1 MKSFQ
6 AGEMILFRSNI
17 ILTSFVILSVFVS
30 WIIYNLF
37 QNTDNISQHTGIF
50 TSGVIILVICIIIFI
65 RSLYQIFSKKPILVI
80 NSKALYTPKTGYI
93 SWSDI
98 EKIGVTSSSIVPDSW
113 GGKYLY
119 ILSVPLIWI
128 YLKTGKKF
136 QLNRSFYSVDSI
148 EVLKVL
154 QQYRPV
160 VSIKNGANFFSSELN
175 ENL

>member
-37 QNTDNISQHTGIF
+37 QNTDNISQHTE
-50 TSGVIILVICIIIFI
+50 
-65 RSLYQIFSKKPILVI
+65 IFSKKPILVI